1 MLGPYVSPAKDVF
14 KIATR
19 INKQQLKLSQQD
31 KPDSPTSS
39 NNMDWY
45 DGWVERGFYDDMYD
59 DYTMTTM
66 TITRMTGMTILIK
79 GRKISFY

>member
-1 MLGPYVSPAKDVF
+1 
-14 KIATR
+14 
-19 INKQQLKLSQQD
+19 
-31 KPDSPTSS
+31 
-39 NNMDWY
+39 MDWY